1 MHNNNYTLLDNVT
14 HKDLRVI
21 PQYSADFG
29 DNVASVPVF
38 ATELANVIKHYPVL
52 FYPTDKTARDF
63 TMVALLGLE
72 AGENLFLNET
82 LPESYQALRQQSGWA
97 ADYVPATVA
106 RGPFAIGLH
115 ENGNQVMVHV
125 DASHPKLSTEQGK
138 PLFLPKGGNSDYLN
152 RISSILAVIHN
163 GVQVTSDMVSMWHAM
178 GLLEPMTVDIEL
190 VDGSKHTLGGHF
202 AVSEEKV
209 AALSATDLHTL
220 HQHNYLQGL
229 YLAMTSLNNLQTLID
244 LKNIRKHEELQAY
257 A

>member
-1 MHNNNYTLLDNVT
+1 MNNNNYTLLDNVT

-21 PQYSADFG
+21 PHYCADFG

-52 FYPTDKTARDF
+52 FYPTDKTASHF

-82 LPESYQALRQQSGWA
+82 LPATYQALRQQSGWA

-115 ENGNQVMVHV
+115 ENGSQVMVHV
-125 DASHPKLSTEQGK
+125 DASHPKLSTKQGK

-152 RISSILAVIHN
+152 RIASILGVIHN
-163 GVQVTSDMVSMWHAM
+163 GVQVTNDMVSMWHSM
-178 GLLEPMTVDIEL
+178 GLLEPMSVDIEL
-190 VDGSKHTLGGHF
+190 ADGTKHPLGGHF
-202 AVSEEKV
+202 AVSDEKV
-209 AALSATDLHTL
+209 SALTQADLHTL
-220 HQHNYLQGL
+220 HQHGYLQGL
-229 YLAMTSLNNLQTLID
+229 YLAMTSLNNIQTLID
-244 LKNIRKHEELQAY
+244 LKNIRQHHEQQAY

>member
-1 MHNNNYTLLDNVT
+1 MNNNNYTLLDNVT

-21 PQYSADFG
+21 PHYCADFG

-52 FYPTDKTARDF
+52 FYSTDKTASHF

-82 LPESYQALRQQSGWA
+82 LPATYQALRQQSGWA

-115 ENGNQVMVHV
+115 ENGSQVMVHV

-152 RISSILAVIHN
+152 RIASILGVIHN
-163 GVQVTSDMVSMWHAM
+163 GVQVTNDMVSMWHSM
-178 GLLEPMTVDIEL
+178 GLLEPMSVDIEL
-190 VDGSKHTLGGHF
+190 ADGTKHTLGGHF
-202 AVSEEKV
+202 AVSDEKV
-209 AALSATDLHTL
+209 SALTQADLHTL
-220 HQHNYLQGL
+220 HQHGYLQGL
-229 YLAMTSLNNLQTLID
+229 YLAMTSLNNIQTLID
-244 LKNIRKHEELQAY
+244 LKNIRQHHEQQAY

>member
-1 MHNNNYTLLDNVT
+1 MNNNNYTLLDNVT

-21 PQYSADFG
+21 PHYCADFG

-52 FYPTDKTARDF
+52 FYPTDKTASHF

-82 LPESYQALRQQSGWA
+82 LPATYQASRQQSGWA

-115 ENGNQVMVHV
+115 ENGSQVMVHV
-125 DASHPKLSTEQGK
+125 DASHPKLSTKQGK

-152 RISSILAVIHN
+152 RIASILGVIHN
-163 GVQVTSDMVSMWHAM
+163 GVQVTNDMVSMWHSM
-178 GLLEPMTVDIEL
+178 GLLEPMSVDIEL
-190 VDGSKHTLGGHF
+190 ADGTKHTLGGHF
-202 AVSEEKV
+202 AVSDEKV
-209 AALSATDLHTL
+209 SALTQADLHTL
-220 HQHNYLQGL
+220 HQHGYLQGL
-229 YLAMTSLNNLQTLID
+229 YLAMTSLNNIQTLID
-244 LKNIRKHEELQAY
+244 LKNIRQHHEQQAY

>member
-1 MHNNNYTLLDNVT
+1 MPDSLSTISTTV
-14 HKDLRVI
+14 K
-21 PQYSADFG
+21 
-29 DNVASVPVF
+29 
-38 ATELANVIKHYPVL
+38 ELAAASAP
-52 FYPTDKTARDF
+52 A
-63 TMVALLGLE
+63 A
-72 AGENLFLNET
+72 ET
-82 LPESYQALRQQSGWA
+82 LAEAAQPVVLRGIAEDWALTRQSASGPAGA
-97 ADYVPATVA
+97 AAYLK
-106 RGPFAIGLH
+106 PFY
-115 ENGNQVMVHV
+115 NGR
-125 DASHPKLSTEQGK
+125 HPKLSTEQGK

-163 GVQVTSDMVSMWHAM
+163 GVQVTSDMVSMWHSM

-244 LKNIRKHEELQAY
+244 LKNIRIHQELRAY